1 MSAPALHVRQPSV
14 VRHALAALAAIM
26 RRETLRFM
34 HQTGRLISAV
44 VRPTLWLVVFSAGF
58 HDVLGV
64 SIVPPYESYI
74 TYDVYILPGLVGM
87 VLLFQGMQ
95 SSLALVF
102 DREVGTLRL
111 LLTAPLPRWWLLF
124 CKLVA
129 GTALAV
135 LQAYVFLIVAYAFD
149 VELPPRAAL
158 TVFPALVLG
167 GFTLAAI
174 GLLLSVSVRRLENF
188 AGTMNFVIFP
198 AFFFSSALYPL
209 WRVRESG
216 AEWIALVAQIN
227 PFTHVVELVR
237 FALYGKLDPTA
248 LLATLGYGALAFALA
263 VRGYDPQR
271 GILGRAPRDEG

>member
-1 MSAPALHVRQPSV
+1 MSASAEAARPSRM
-14 VRHALAALAAIM
+14 RHALAALAAIM
-26 RRETLRFM
+26 RRETLRFL
-34 HQTGRLISAV
+34 HQTGRLVSAV

-64 SIVPPYESYI
+64 SIVPPYESYV
-74 TYDVYILPGLVGM
+74 TYDVYILPGLIGM

-129 GTALAV
+129 GAALAV
-135 LQAYVFLIVAYAFD
+135 VQAAVFLAVAFAFGVD
-149 VELPPRAAL
+149 IPPWAAL
-158 TVFPALVLG
+158 TVLPALALG
-167 GFTLAAI
+167 GFTLAAL
-174 GLLLSVSVRRLENF
+174 GLLLSITVKRLENF
-188 AGTMNFVIFP
+188 AGAMNFVIFP

-216 AEWIALVAQIN
+216 AEWIALVAQVN

-237 FALYGKLDPTA
+237 FALYGQVNPVAFLVTVA
-248 LLATLGYGALAFALA
+248 YGALAFGLA
-263 VRGYDPQR
+263 GRGYDPQR
-271 GILGRAPRDEG
+271 GILGRAPRDES